1 MCTAYT
7 YPEVDFAS
15 YFNNQA
21 LYVDQAGLDMILV
34 GDSVGMTD
42 LVDLYLS
49 FYKQGYSSTLPVNLE
64 DTILFCKCVTRYV
77 VNDGCKEQWCKISFS
92 YW

>member
-42 LVDLYLS
+42 LVDLY
-49 FYKQGYSSTLPVNLE
+49 
-64 DTILFCKCVTRYV
+64 
-77 VNDGCKEQWCKISFS
+77 
-92 YW
+92 